1 MGTALA
7 ATAGQVLIHAIPAS
21 SSASPSAARKLAGS
35 SSPLKNVGSS
45 AETVGMNEWL
55 DSSAAPIGT
64 FGCVLAMRIGIKPG
78 AFGAPLCG
86 YGA

>member
-1 MGTALA
+1 MKQLFFFY
-7 ATAGQVLIHAIPAS
+7 
-21 SSASPSAARKLAGS
+21 KD
-35 SSPLKNVGSS
+35 GSS

-64 FGCVLAMRIGIKPG
+64 FDCVLAMRIGIKPG

>member
-1 MGTALA
+1 MANGVYPQGLEKINLKELQEYIDTY
-7 ATAGQVLIHAIPAS
+7 
-21 SSASPSAARKLAGS
+21 PSRGRMRILLGEF
-35 SSPLKNVGSS
+35 GSS

-64 FGCVLAMRIGIKPG
+64 FDCVLAMRIGIKPG